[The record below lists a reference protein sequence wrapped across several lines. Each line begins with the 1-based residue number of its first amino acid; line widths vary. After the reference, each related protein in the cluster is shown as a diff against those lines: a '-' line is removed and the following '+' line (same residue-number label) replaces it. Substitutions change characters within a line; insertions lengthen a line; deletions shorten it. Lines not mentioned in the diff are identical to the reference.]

1 MAVYVVTGGA
11 GFIGSHL
18 AEHLIRAGHT
28 VRVVDNLL
36 TGRQAHL
43 DLLASLNGDYSYYPV
58 SVTDL
63 DTLRPVFTDAD
74 VVFHQAALPSVPR
87 SLADPLET
95 HANTLSGTLKVL
107 IAARDAGVRRVVCA
121 ASSAAYGDQ
130 PAPHH
135 EGLPTAPLSPYG
147 AAKVASE
154 AYCQSFA
161 ASTQLQTVALRYF
174 NVYGPR
180 QDPQSEYA
188 AVIPKFITR
197 MLRGESPTIYGDG
210 RQRRDF
216 IYVGDIV
223 RGNLLAAEAPRANG
237 QVINLATGSAIDL
250 LELVATINTI
260 LGTDIAPEFA
270 PARAGDIL
278 YSHAD
283 AARAMELLA
292 FGPRTTFE
300 DGLRQT
306 IDAFRA

>member
-28 VRVVDNLL
+28 VRVIDNLL

-43 DLLASLNGDYSYYPV
+43 DLLASLGGDYSHYPA

-63 DTLRPVFTDAD
+63 DTLRPIFTDAD

-95 HANTLSGTLKVL
+95 HANTLTGTLNVL
-107 IAARDAGVRRVVCA
+107 IAARDAGVRRVVYA

-135 EGLPTAPLSPYG
+135 EAMPPAPLSPYG
-147 AAKVASE
+147 AAKVAGE
-154 AYCQSFA
+154 AYCQCFA
-161 ASTQLQTVALRYF
+161 ASTPLETVALRYF
-174 NVYGPR
+174 NVFGPR
-180 QDPQSEYA
+180 QDPKSEYA
-188 AVIPKFITR
+188 AVIPRFITR
-197 MLRGESPTIYGDG
+197 MLRGEAPTIYGDG

-223 RGNLLAAEAPRANG
+223 HGNLLAAEAPRANG

-250 LELVATINTI
+250 LQLVATINAI
-260 LGTDIAPEFA
+260 LGADITPEFA

-278 YSHAD
+278 YSRAD
-283 AARAMELLA
+283 AARAQALLA
-292 FGPRTTFE
+292 FSPRTPFE